1 MCKHRGG
8 SCADYSP
15 NSLPS
20 GVIGWL
26 RYRKHPFPR
35 GLRQAMTG
43 TRQIRAKMSSRE
55 WLIVALLVVSAVI
68 NYVDRSNLSMAM
80 PQIEQRFALSPLHIA
95 SLLGAFFWTYALLQ
109 LFGIV
114 GWLSDRFQPGWVLF
128 YGYLLW
134 TLVTGLTGLA
144 TSFTAIFLLRL
155 LLGLGES
162 VAYPCYSRIFA
173 GMPQQ
178 YRGRA
183 NAGTKMGPAAGVFV
197 AGLILSHL
205 GWRML
210 FIIFGAGG
218 MLWLLPWAR
227 VMPQVE
233 QHNGQALAQDFLEAR
248 HSMVKI
254 LRHRSA
260 WGTFIGHFCGNY
272 FYYFLLAWLPRY
284 LVQEE
289 HLSVELMSNVTSGL
303 FFLIGCSTLL
313 SGWISDRLVA
323 RGVSATI
330 ARRGVAAGGLAVASC
345 LVFSSLLSGSQVASL
360 ALLAFCSIGYGAFSS
375 NHWAITQTLA
385 GPAMAGRWSSL
396 QNGIAN
402 FSGIFA
408 PWVAGLVLSRQGSSR
423 LAFSIA
429 GAIALM
435 GALAWGLLV
444 WRVEPINW
452 EQS

>member
-1 MCKHRGG
+1 
-8 SCADYSP
+8 
-15 NSLPS
+15 
-20 GVIGWL
+20 
-26 RYRKHPFPR
+26 
-35 GLRQAMTG
+35 
-43 TRQIRAKMSSRE
+43 MSSRE
-55 WLIVALLVVSAVI
+55 LIIVILLVISAVI

-80 PQIEQRFALSPLHIA
+80 PQIEQSFSLSPLQIA

-134 TLVTGLTGLA
+134 TMVTGLTGLA
-144 TSFTAIFLLRL
+144 TSFTTIFILRL

-183 NAGTKMGPAAGVFV
+183 NAAIDAGTKMGPAAGVFV
-197 AGLILSHL
+197 AGLILVHL

-210 FIIFGAGG
+210 FILFGLGG
-218 MLWLLPWAR
+218 LLWLLPWGK

-233 QHNGQALAQDFLEAR
+233 QAPARALTHDFLEAR

-254 LRHRSA
+254 LKRRAA
-260 WGTFIGHFCGNY
+260 WGTFIGHYCGNY

-284 LVQEE
+284 LVEEE
-289 HLSVELMSNVTSGL
+289 HLSVSAMSNITSGL
-303 FFLIGCSTLL
+303 FFLIGCSTLVA
-313 SGWISDRLVA
+313 GWASDRLVDS
-323 RGVSATI
+323 GVSPTI
-330 ARRGVAAGGLAVASC
+330 ARRGVAAGGLGLA
-345 LVFSSLLSGSQVASL
+345 SLLVLSGFISGNQVASL
-360 ALLAFCSIGYGAFSS
+360 ALLAICCIGYGAFSS

-396 QNGIAN
+396 QNGAAN
-402 FSGIFA
+402 FSGIMA
-408 PWVAGLVLSRQGSSR
+408 PWVAGIVLARSGSSR

-429 GAIALM
+429 GAVALT
-435 GALAWGLLV
+435 GALAWALLV
-444 WRVEPINW
+444 RRVEPINW
-452 EQS
+452 EES

>member
-1 MCKHRGG
+1 MTNACKDR
-8 SCADYSP
+8 ARM
-15 NSLPS
+15 S
-20 GVIGWL
+20 GRDWVIV
-26 RYRKHPFPR
+26 
-35 GLRQAMTG
+35 
-43 TRQIRAKMSSRE
+43 I
-55 WLIVALLVVSAVI
+55 LLVVSAVI
-68 NYVDRSNLSMAM
+68 NYVDRTNLSMAL
-80 PQIEQRFALSPLHIA
+80 PQIEQHFALSPLQLA

-114 GWLSDRFQPGWVLF
+114 GWFSDRFQPGWVLF
-128 YGYLLW
+128 FGYLLW
-134 TLVTGLTGLA
+134 TMVTGLTGLA
-144 TSFTAIFLLRL
+144 TSFTAIFVLRL

-183 NAGTKMGPAAGVFV
+183 NAAIDAGTKMGPAAGVFV

-218 MLWLLPWAR
+218 MLWLLPWGK
-227 VMPQVE
+227 VMPRME
-233 QHNGQALAQDFLEAR
+233 QTNGRALTQDFLEAR
-248 HSMVKI
+248 HSMVRI
-254 LRHRSA
+254 LKHRCA

-289 HLSVELMSNVTSGL
+289 HLSVESMSNVTSGL

-313 SGWISDRLVA
+313 AGWVSDRLVA
-323 RGVSATI
+323 RGVSPTI
-330 ARRGVAAGGLAVASC
+330 ARRSIAAGGLGIASC
-345 LVFSSLLSGSQVASL
+345 LVFSSFFSGNQVASL

-402 FSGIFA
+402 FSGILA
-408 PWVAGLVLSRQGSSR
+408 PWVAGLVLARQGSSR

-429 GAIALM
+429 GAMALT

-444 WRVEPINW
+444 WRVEPVVWKEN
-452 EQS
+452 

>member
-1 MCKHRGG
+1 MV
-8 SCADYSP
+8 D
-15 NSLPS
+15 
-20 GVIGWL
+20 
-26 RYRKHPFPR
+26 
-35 GLRQAMTG
+35 
-43 TRQIRAKMSSRE
+43 TRDSQIKMSSRE
-55 WLIVALLVVSAVI
+55 LIIVILLVVSAVI

-80 PQIEQRFALSPLHIA
+80 PQIEHRFSLSPFQIA

-134 TLVTGLTGLA
+134 TMVTGLTGLA
-144 TSFTAIFLLRL
+144 TSFTTIFVLRL

-183 NAGTKMGPAAGVFV
+183 NAAIDAGTKMGPAAGVFV
-197 AGLILSHL
+197 AGLILVHL

-210 FIIFGAGG
+210 FILFGVGG
-218 MLWLLPWAR
+218 LLWLLPWGK

-233 QHNGQALAQDFLEAR
+233 QVPVRSLTHDFLEAR
-248 HSMVKI
+248 YSMVKI
-254 LRHRSA
+254 LRRRAA

-284 LVQEE
+284 LVEEE
-289 HLSVELMSNVTSGL
+289 HLSVAQMSDVTSGL
-303 FFLIGCSTLL
+303 FFLIGCSTLIA
-313 SGWISDRLVA
+313 GWASDRLVA
-323 RGVSATI
+323 GGVSPTI
-330 ARRGVAAGGLAVASC
+330 ARRGIAAGGLGLA
-345 LVFSSLLSGSQVASL
+345 SLLVLSGFISGNQVASL
-360 ALLAFCSIGYGAFSS
+360 GLLAICCIGYGAFSS

-385 GPAMAGRWSSL
+385 GPTMAGRWSSL
-396 QNGIAN
+396 QNGVAN
-402 FSGIFA
+402 FSGILA
-408 PWVAGLVLSRQGSSR
+408 PWVAGTVLARSGSSR

-429 GAIALM
+429 GAVALT
-435 GALAWGLLV
+435 GALAWALLV
-444 WRVEPINW
+444 QRVAPINW
-452 EQS
+452 EEN

>member
-1 MCKHRGG
+1 
-8 SCADYSP
+8 
-15 NSLPS
+15 
-20 GVIGWL
+20 
-26 RYRKHPFPR
+26 
-35 GLRQAMTG
+35 MTEASH
-43 TRQIRAKMSSRE
+43 TRISQIRARMSGRE
-55 WLIVALLVVSAVI
+55 WLIVALLVISAVI
-68 NYVDRSNLSMAM
+68 NYVDRANLSMAM
-80 PQIEQRFALSPLHIA
+80 PQIEQHFALSPLQIA

-144 TSFTAIFLLRL
+144 TSFTVIFLLRL
-155 LLGLGES
+155 LLGVGES

-173 GMPQQ
+173 GMPQH

-183 NAGTKMGPAAGVFV
+183 NAAIDAGTKMGPAAGVFV

-210 FIIFGAGG
+210 FIIFGVGG
-218 MLWLLPWAR
+218 LLWLLPWGKT
-227 VMPQVE
+227 MPQVE
-233 QHNGQALAQDFLEAR
+233 QHNGNAFVHDFLEAR
-248 HSMVKI
+248 HSLVKI
-254 LRHRSA
+254 LKHRSA

-289 HLSVELMSNVTSGL
+289 HLSVETMSNVTSGL
-303 FFLIGCSTLL
+303 FFLIGCSTLIA
-313 SGWISDRLVA
+313 GWVSDRLVA

-330 ARRGVAAGGLAVASC
+330 ARRSLASGGLFIASC
-345 LVFSSLLSGSQVASL
+345 LVFSSLLSGHQLASL
-360 ALLAFCSIGYGAFSS
+360 TLLAFCCIGYGANSS
-375 NHWAITQTLA
+375 SHWAITQTLA

-402 FSGIFA
+402 FAGIAA
-408 PWVAGLVLSRQGSSR
+408 PWIAGLVLARQGNSR
-423 LAFSIA
+423 LAFSIT
-429 GAIALM
+429 GAIALT
-435 GALAWGLLV
+435 GALAWAFLV
-444 WRVEPINW
+444 QKVEPVNW
-452 EQS
+452 ESTP

>member
-1 MCKHRGG
+1 MN
-8 SCADYSP
+8 D
-15 NSLPS
+15 
-20 GVIGWL
+20 
-26 RYRKHPFPR
+26 
-35 GLRQAMTG
+35 
-43 TRQIRAKMSSRE
+43 TRDSQTRMSSRE
-55 WLIVALLVVSAVI
+55 LIIVILLVASAVI

-80 PQIEQRFALSPLHIA
+80 PQIEHRFALSPLQIA

-134 TLVTGLTGLA
+134 TAVTGLTGLA
-144 TSFTAIFLLRL
+144 TSFTVIFILRL

-183 NAGTKMGPAAGVFV
+183 NAAIDAGTKMGPAAGVFV
-197 AGLILSHL
+197 AGIILVHL

-210 FIIFGAGG
+210 FILFGVGG
-218 MLWLLPWAR
+218 MLWLLPWGN
-227 VMPQVE
+227 VMPQTE
-233 QHNGQALAQDFLEAR
+233 QPPVRALTHDFIEAR

-254 LRHRSA
+254 LKRRAA

-284 LVQEE
+284 LVEEE
-289 HLSVELMSNVTSGL
+289 HLSVAAMSNITSGL
-303 FFLIGCSTLL
+303 FFLIGCSTLVA
-313 SGWISDRLVA
+313 GWASDRLVA
-323 RGVSATI
+323 NCVSPTI
-330 ARRGVAAGGLAVASC
+330 ARRGFAAGGLGLASC
-345 LVFSSLLSGSQVASL
+345 LVLSGFLSGNQIASL
-360 ALLAFCSIGYGAFSS
+360 ALLAICCVGYGAFSS

-396 QNGIAN
+396 QNGVAN
-402 FSGIFA
+402 FSGILA
-408 PWVAGLVLSRQGSSR
+408 PWVAGIVLAHSGSSR
-423 LAFSIA
+423 LAFSIS
-429 GAIALM
+429 GAVALT

-444 WRVEPINW
+444 RRVEPVNW
-452 EQS
+452 AAE

>member
-1 MCKHRGG
+1 MIDAR
-8 SCADYSP
+8 
-15 NSLPS
+15 
-20 GVIGWL
+20 
-26 RYRKHPFPR
+26 R
-35 GLRQAMTG
+35 
-43 TRQIRAKMSSRE
+43 IRARMSGRE
-55 WLIVALLVVSAVI
+55 WPIVILLVVSVVI
-68 NYVDRSNLSMAM
+68 NYLDRTNLSMAM
-80 PQIEQRFALSPLHIA
+80 PQIEKAFALSPLQIA

-114 GWLSDRFQPGWVLF
+114 GWLCDRFQPGWVLF
-128 YGYLLW
+128 FGYLLW

-183 NAGTKMGPAAGVFV
+183 NAAIDAGTKMGPAAGVFV
-197 AGLILSHL
+197 AGLIISHL

-210 FIIFGAGG
+210 FVIFGAGG
-218 MLWLLPWAR
+218 LLWLLPWGQM
-227 VMPQVE
+227 MPQVE
-233 QHNGQALAQDFLEAR
+233 QHDGNALAPEFLEAR
-248 HSMVKI
+248 HSMVRI
-254 LRHRSA
+254 LKHRSA

-272 FYYFLLAWLPRY
+272 FFYFLLAWLPRY

-289 HLSVELMSNVTSGL
+289 HLSVESMSNITSGL

-313 SGWISDRLVA
+313 AGWISDRLIA
-323 RGVSATI
+323 RGVSASI
-330 ARRGVAAGGLAVASC
+330 ARRGMAAGGLAIASC
-345 LVFSSLLSGSQVASL
+345 LVFSSLLSGHQIASL
-360 ALLAFCSIGYGAFSS
+360 ALLALCSIGYGAFSS

-402 FSGIFA
+402 FSGIAA
-408 PWVAGLVLSRQGSSR
+408 PWVAGLLLARQGSSR

-429 GAIALM
+429 GAIALT

-444 WRVEPINW
+444 RRVEPVDWGID
-452 EQS
+452 S